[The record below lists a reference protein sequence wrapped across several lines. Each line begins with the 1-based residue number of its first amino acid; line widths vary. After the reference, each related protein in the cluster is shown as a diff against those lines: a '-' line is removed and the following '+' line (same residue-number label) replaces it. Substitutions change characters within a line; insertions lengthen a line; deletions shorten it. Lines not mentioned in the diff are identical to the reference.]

1 LTSGSSAPVEQVVAP
16 GGTAFELGTGGA
28 QPAVLDVLVRDKS
41 GEILD
46 REKRTI
52 QAAAATA
59 LGLTPVVYVART
71 PAEARTLS
79 DPDAPV
85 HAGREFVRTDRLA
98 MRLRVYGTSAAGA
111 EVAGR
116 LIDRRGAT
124 LIPLAIAGP
133 SNGWHHLDLPLASI
147 APGDFAIVFEA
158 RSGDHRAEAVVPL
171 RIGR

>member
-1 LTSGSSAPVEQVVAP
+1 MSTPKA
-16 GGTAFELGTGGA
+16 
-28 QPAVLDVLVRDKS
+28 

-46 REKRTI
+46 RENRTI
-52 QAAAATA
+52 QPALERP

-79 DPDAPV
+79 DPTAPV

-98 MRLRVYGTSAAGA
+98 IRLRTHGSSAADV
-111 EVAGR
+111 EITGR

-133 SNGWHHLDLPLASI
+133 SNGWHHVDLPLASI

-158 RSGDHRAEAVVPL
+158 RSGEHRAEAVVPL
-171 RIGR
+171 RIRR